1 MSISSERNSEEF
13 FFFIFFFVFSIGL
26 ITVYLAKTIF
36 FAFKSYEIKFFWKFL
51 FKFFFVICKF
61 NWMNREIQIVTTPAV
76 KTKMY
81 QGPKISQKKI
91 SFATNTEKKFVAL
104 RR

>member
-81 QGPKISQKKI
+81 QGPKIS
-91 SFATNTEKKFVAL
+91 
-104 RR
+104 